1 MDGDSLVG
9 VDALRSGRL
18 ENPSILALNDK
29 MDGETDLYGDSLS
42 GSVIGIM
49 RKEEVESYFSF
60 IDKVWLPL
68 GIKRLEKIVFD
79 GIAVVLG
86 YYPKTYVSEQDYN
99 KLFEDNEAVRLAS
112 ETLLMSIRL
121 VFLMAIILIFLR
133 TVGLIQAA
141 LLGRR
146 IN

>member
-1 MDGDSLVG
+1 PIMLDGNRLHGIVDVLEGGVLMDGDSLVG

-68 GIKRLEKIVFD
+68 GIKRLERIVFD

-86 YYPKTYVSEQDYN
+86 YYPKTYVSEQD
-99 KLFEDNEAVRLAS
+99 
-112 ETLLMSIRL
+112 
-121 VFLMAIILIFLR
+121 
-133 TVGLIQAA
+133 
-141 LLGRR
+141 
-146 IN
+146 